1 MVLFAFALLAVGL
14 LCATLGA
21 RVAKSLL
28 PLFGLFAGVM
38 IGFTGVQAVFGTGAL
53 STTVAVFAAFAVGLL
68 MAVLSYAFFDLA
80 VVVLWGLVIAN
91 AMAFLGIALGLRE
104 NGFIVLMLY
113 LAGLVVGVKY
123 GLRNPSADSFLVYL
137 TSYVGVA
144 MILASV
150 LLITG
155 DLTVNQLADNG
166 VVKTSLESM
175 SQSFLWFLVW
185 IGGALVAAQVQLT
198 SLRYEFVVPT
208 NSKKKNK

>member
-21 RVAKSLL
+21 RVAKTLL

-38 IGFTGVQAVFGTGAL
+38 VGFTGVQAVFGTGAL
-53 STTVAVFAAFAVGLL
+53 STTVAVFVSFAVGLL
-68 MAVLSYAFFDLA
+68 LAVLSYVFFDLA
-80 VVVLWGLVIAN
+80 VVVLMGLVVAN
-91 AMAFLGIALGLRE
+91 ALAFLGIALGLRE
-104 NGFIVLMLY
+104 NGFVVFMLY
-113 LAGLVVGVKY
+113 VAGLVWGVKY
-123 GLRNPSADSFLVYL
+123 ALRNPTAEAFLIYL

-155 DLTVNQLADNG
+155 DLTVAQLADNG
-166 VVKTSLESM
+166 VVKTSLEAM

-185 IGGALVAAQVQLT
+185 FGGSMVAAQAQIA
-198 SLRYEFVVPT
+198 SLAAEFGLPRSS
-208 NSKKKNK
+208 SKR